1 MNTTQTNKDL
11 ILIARFKEGDT
22 SAFRQLVESYKDVS
36 FTLACS
42 IIKDENTAED
52 ILQDAFIKVYQNLHK
67 FQNKSS
73 FATWLY
79 KIVVNTC
86 FDVTKKQGRNI
97 PTEEVQQE
105 INTEYSYAETSSDE
119 LLQSERQAIIQST
132 LSSMKTDEALVLRL
146 HYLSELSIQEIIE
159 ITGYSASKIKVTL
172 HRGRKNL
179 HDNLKV
185 SLGQEIKSLI

>member
-1 MNTTQTNKDL
+1 MNTTKTNKDL

-67 FQNKSS
+67 FQNKST

-86 FDVTKKQGRNI
+86 FNVAKKQNRNI
-97 PTEEVQQE
+97 PTEDIIHETPFENSYVDSTSEV
-105 INTEYSYAETSSDE
+105 
-119 LLQSERQAIIQST
+119 LLQAERQKMIQST

-159 ITGYSASKIKVTL
+159 VTGYSASKIKVTL